1 MKALNPTLWR
11 TCRAV
16 SIPTRLNLLRALFRF
31 HESSVATLARETR
44 ISEPMASIQ
53 LRALNSRGLISA
65 RPSGKW
71 VFYSDNSNLAIESS
85 AMILEALR
93 ECCAVE
99 MKNTELIEMATAFT
113 HQRRIAIVKSLDS
126 GSKPLGQLSIAT
138 QIPPP
143 SLYRH
148 LAKLENRK
156 VVLSEGDLYCL
167 ALPENPLGKTLLEI
181 ATS

>member
-1 MKALNPTLWR
+1 MNGLNPTLWR

-16 SIPTRLNLLRALFRF
+16 SIPTRLNLLRTLFRF
-31 HESSVATLARETR
+31 HESTVATLARETR
-44 ISEPMASIQ
+44 ISESMASIQ

-71 VFYSDNSNLAIESS
+71 VFYSDSSNPAIESS
-85 AMILEALR
+85 TMILEALK
-93 ECCAVE
+93 ECCAVK
-99 MKNTELIEMATAFT
+99 MTNMELIEMATAFT
-113 HQRRIAIVKSLDS
+113 HQRRIIIVKSLDG
-126 GSKPLGQLSIAT
+126 GSKPLGQLSTAT

-143 SLYRH
+143 SLHRH

-156 VVLSEGDLYCL
+156 VVLSKGDLYSL
-167 ALPENPLGKTLLEI
+167 APPKNPLGKALLEI